1 MSINK
6 PTITTSSNDTDQTG
20 SREETLINEADD
32 RIHIVCR
39 NSSDELPTDPNVTIE
54 YDNNQYMIDCLI
66 DEKHSQFGPNK
77 QYEDLLKIVL
87 DFRGKVLTMSQRT
100 QATHALFGR
109 RAVYQELAHAFAIAR
124 TLLMR
129 SNRHHVKALL
139 EECQMTTQAERF
151 IKKKGTNNWA
161 YICGLLY
168 GSWEEQSAGD
178 STFLVFKRDRSAEKY
193 GNVMRYLYE
202 HNVSAQA
209 AAMFIET
216 FSDPVFGK
224 ALLGIEKADRAAHP
238 AKSKG
243 KGIKQVLKHRE
254 LFIKLGESR
263 NNDDVFYM
271 TKPEELPDSV
281 EYGTATFKVVG
292 SKLMIVGFDA
302 WEEADYEKFIITK
315 GRAIK
320 KEEDRIRAAAT
331 ANKNT
336 VAAGA
341 GAAKAAEEESADT

>member
-1 MSINK
+1 MNINE
-6 PTITTSSNDTDQTG
+6 TIITTSSNDTNSIE
-20 SREETLINEADD
+20 SRHETLINESDNN
-32 RIHIVCR
+32 IHIVVN
-39 NSSDELPTDPNVTIE
+39 NSTDEPPTGPEITIE
-54 YDNNQYMIDCLI
+54 CDNNQYMIDCLS
-66 DEKHSQFGPNK
+66 DEKHSPFGANK

-87 DFRGKVLTMSQRT
+87 DFRNKALIGSQKE
-100 QATHALFGR
+100 QAAHALFGR
-109 RAVYQELAHAFAIAR
+109 RAVYNELAHAFAIAR

-129 SNRHHVKALL
+129 SNKHHVKALL
-139 EECQMTTQAERF
+139 EECQMTTQAEKF
-151 IKKKGTNNWA
+151 VKKTGTNNWA

-168 GSWEEQSAGD
+168 GSWEQQPAGD

-216 FSDPVFGK
+216 FDDPVFGK

-243 KGIKQVLKHRE
+243 KGLKQVLKQRE
-254 LFIKLGESR
+254 LYIKLGESR
-263 NNDDVFYM
+263 DNDDVFYT

-281 EYGTATFKVVG
+281 EYGTATFRVVG

-302 WEEADYEKFIITK
+302 WEEAEYEKFIIAK

-320 KEEDRIRAAAT
+320 KEEDRIRENAKK
-331 ANKNT
+331 NNT
-336 VAAGA
+336 VPAGVAANEDS
-341 GAAKAAEEESADT
+341 EEQSADD

>member
-1 MSINK
+1 MQNDELI
-6 PTITTSSNDTDQTG
+6 ITTSSNDTHSTE
-20 SREETLINEADD
+20 SRKETLINEADAN
-32 RIHIVCR
+32 IHIVAN
-39 NSSDELPTDPNVTIE
+39 NSSDELPDDPKITIE
-54 YDNNQYMIDCLI
+54 YDNNQYMIDSI
-66 DEKHSQFGPNK
+66 NEEKHSPYGVNK

-100 QATHALFGR
+100 QAQHALFGR
-109 RAVYQELAHAFAIAR
+109 RAVYEELGHAFAIAR

-151 IKKKGTNNWA
+151 IKKTGTNNWA

-168 GSWEEQSAGD
+168 GAWEEQSAGD

-216 FSDPVFGK
+216 FNDPVFGK

-238 AKSKG
+238 AKSSG
-243 KGIKQVLKHRE
+243 KGIKQVLKQRE
-254 LFIKLGESR
+254 LYIRLGESR
-263 NNDDVFYM
+263 DNDDVFYT
-271 TKPEELPDSV
+271 TKPDELPDSV

-320 KEEDRIRAAAT
+320 KEEDRIRAEAK

-336 VAAGA
+336 VAA
-341 GAAKAAEEESADT
+341 AAAAADEESADA